1 MELRTYI
8 PNLPD
13 NSSEP
18 IIFWLSVSAKE
29 IVSGKHLKTN
39 LNNTRKH
46 KSKITQKNVETN

>member
-18 IIFWLSVSAKE
+18 IKE

-46 KSKITQKNVETN
+46 KAKITQKNFEKKLSAKMR